1 MPAVNVIPTINKVI
15 TAAVL
20 FEKLTVPQRVKNFPE
35 FFATPRFITVLKEPV
50 IFPYPQSDQSG
61 PRPHTI
67 C

>member
-1 MPAVNVIPTINKVI
+1 MPAVDVIPATNKVI

-35 FFATPRFITVLKEPV
+35 FFATPRFITVLEESV
-50 IFPYPQSDQSG
+50 IFPCPQPDQSSS
-61 PRPHTI
+61 RPYTI